1 MKRLW
6 LAVLLLTPALL
17 QAQVSAEIS
26 GRVMKKDDVRAYRA
40 RFAEMNRR
48 MRELARKKVPKD
60 QVQAQLKL
68 DDLGWGNSVSTSA
81 WATSIGR
88 YYDEMANAQ

>member
-1 MKRLW
+1 MDFD
-6 LAVLLLTPALL
+6 TMIPGH
-17 QAQVSAEIS
+17 
-26 GRVMKKDDVRAYRA
+26 GRIMKKDDVRAYRA

-48 MRELARKKVPKD
+48 MRELTRKKVPKD
-60 QVQAQLKL
+60 QAQAQLKL
-68 DDLGWGNSVSTSA
+68 DDLGWGDSVSTRA

>member
-1 MKRLW
+1 
-6 LAVLLLTPALL
+6 
-17 QAQVSAEIS
+17 
-26 GRVMKKDDVRAYRA
+26 MKKDDVRAYRA

-48 MRELARKKVPKD
+48 MGELARKKIPKD

-88 YYDEMANAQ
+88 YYDEMAAAR

>member
-1 MKRLW
+1 VEFISTIDKLLKIDFDTMIPGHGRL
-6 LAVLLLTPALL
+6 
-17 QAQVSAEIS
+17 
-26 GRVMKKDDVRAYRA
+26 MNKNDVRAYRA

-48 MRELARKKVPKD
+48 MKELVRKKVPKD

-81 WATSIGR
+81 WATSISQ
-88 YYDEMANAQ
+88 YYDEIAALK